1 MLGLHWVE
9 GWLARMMS
17 CQLREVSPKGCWM
30 EGFQERGRF
39 SGSEYMVTFITV
51 PREAAKSVDC
61 KTYVD
66 QKTIFLIVTRPAKNQ
81 LTIGG
86 DSQ

>member
-1 MLGLHWVE
+1 
-9 GWLARMMS
+9 
-17 CQLREVSPKGCWM
+17 M

-39 SGSEYMVTFITV
+39 SGSEYMVTSITV
-51 PREAAKSVDC
+51 PREAAESVDC

-81 LTIGG
+81 
-86 DSQ
+86 